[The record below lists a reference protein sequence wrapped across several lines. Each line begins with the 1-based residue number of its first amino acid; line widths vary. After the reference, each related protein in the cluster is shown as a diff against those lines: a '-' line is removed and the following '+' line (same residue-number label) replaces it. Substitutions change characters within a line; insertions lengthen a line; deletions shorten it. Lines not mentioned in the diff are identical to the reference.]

1 VTGPKG
7 GQKPTAGRTLILAAL
22 GVVFG
27 DIGTSPLYAV
37 QTIFEHNAIRPVSID
52 RASVYGVISVIF
64 WSITLIVTI
73 LYVRLLTRADNDG
86 EGGLLSLLSLLQRQ
100 DVPARTLGVLITLGI
115 LGAALFFGDSM
126 ITPAISVLS
135 SVEGLEI
142 VDPGLKAVVVPGAVV
157 ILVGLFVAQRWGT
170 ARVGKFF
177 GPVMALWFAAIAIC
191 GAAEILREPAI
202 LQALSPHWAVG
213 YFTANPFTAFLSLGG
228 VVLVV
233 TGAEALYADMGHFGR
248 PAIVRSWLA
257 VVFPA
262 LTINYLGQGALL
274 LRSPSSAH
282 NPFFLL
288 VPHWA
293 LPPMVA
299 LATAATVIASQAV
312 ISGAFSVTHQAARL
326 RYLPHLRVIHTSSE
340 ERGQIYMPF
349 VNWTLLVAVVAL
361 VISFRS
367 SSRLAAA
374 YGLAVIGTI
383 AISTLLFFALQWA
396 RGKWPRWQVVTV
408 GAVFLVVVLSFLVAN
423 TVKIA
428 EGGWLPISIAT
439 VLFIVLTT
447 WRHGRQLSNASRD
460 RKEGEL
466 RDFVDDLHDDDVGV
480 QRVPGCAVFLSRG
493 EGKAPLAMRTNVQHN
508 HSLHASTILLTIETT
523 SSPRSRPGQRVSVDD
538 LGFTGDGIS
547 HVTARLGYMDHPS
560 IPALL
565 KEALDTGLVATKEHL
580 DAASY
585 FVSVPR
591 MRVTSA
597 PGMAKWRK
605 QLYVT
610 TSRLTTDPVEFLG
623 LPRERSIV
631 MGAEIDI

>member
-1 VTGPKG
+1 MSRKG
-7 GQKPTAGRTLILAAL
+7 GEKPSANRTLIVAAL

-37 QTIFEHNAIRPVSID
+37 QTIFERNAIRPVAID
-52 RASVYGVISVIF
+52 RASIYGVISVIF

-73 LYVRLLTRADNDG
+73 LYVRLITRADNDG
-86 EGGLLSLLSLLQRQ
+86 EGGLLSLLALLQRQ
-100 DVPARTLGVLITLGI
+100 KLPARTLNVLITLGI
-115 LGAALFFGDSM
+115 LGTALFFGDSM

-142 VDPGLKAVVVPGAVV
+142 VDPGLKAFVVPGSLV
-157 ILVGLFVAQRWGT
+157 ILVALFLAQRWGT
-170 ARVGKFF
+170 ARVGKLF

-191 GAAEILREPAI
+191 GAVEIVREPAI
-202 LQALSPHWAVG
+202 LQALSPLWAVR
-213 YFTANPFTAFLSLGG
+213 YFAANPLTAFLSLGG

-257 VVFPA
+257 AVFPA
-262 LTINYLGQGALL
+262 LTMNYLGQGALL

-288 VPHWA
+288 APHWA
-293 LPPMVA
+293 LVPLVA

-326 RYLPHLRVIHTSSE
+326 RYVPHLRVIHTSSQE
-340 ERGQIYMPF
+340 QGQIYMPF
-349 VNWTLLVAVVAL
+349 VNWTLLVAVAAL
-361 VISFRS
+361 VIAFQS

-383 AISTLLFFALQWA
+383 AISTFLFFALLRA
-396 RGKWPRWQVVTV
+396 RGQWPRWQVMTV
-408 GAVFLVVVLSFLVAN
+408 GAIFLTVVLSFLVAN

-428 EGGWLPISIAT
+428 EGGWLPISIASL
-439 VLFIVLTT
+439 LFVVLTT
-447 WRHGRQLSNASRD
+447 WRRGRKLSNASRN
-460 RKEGEL
+460 RKEGKL
-466 RDFVDDLHDDDVGV
+466 QDFVNDLHQGGVGV

-493 EGKAPLAMRTNVQHN
+493 DGRAPLAMRTNVQHN
-508 HSLHASTILLTIETT
+508 HSLHSSTILLTIETT
-523 SSPRSRPGQRVSVDD
+523 SAPRSRPGRRVSVDD
-538 LGFTGDGIS
+538 LGFSGDGIS

-560 IPALL
+560 IPVLL
-565 KEALDTGLVATKEHL
+565 KEALDTGLESSKDNI

-591 MRVTSA
+591 MRVTDA
-597 PGMAKWRK
+597 PGMVRWRK
-605 QLYVT
+605 HLYVA

-623 LPRERSIV
+623 LPRERTIV